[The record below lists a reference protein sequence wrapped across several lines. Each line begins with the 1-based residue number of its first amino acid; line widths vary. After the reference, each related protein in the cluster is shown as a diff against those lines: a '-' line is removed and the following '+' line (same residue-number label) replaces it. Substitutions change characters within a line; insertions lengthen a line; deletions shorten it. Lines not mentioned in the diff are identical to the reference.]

1 MGPQKEAVSQNKN
14 GAFKDCHI
22 HILPAGLGKKRLT
35 LFETQIHNHGG
46 KCISKLPTS
55 GCVVTH
61 IVMEDSI
68 VKDAARCVK
77 LLQGVNADMKSVK
90 VVGTQWLSKCLK
102 EGKNVDTKDFEMYPL
117 NIADVSAK
125 TPVTPEKT
133 ANNVV
138 DSSPAYTMDL
148 SPPKKLKLE
157 NYACSQ
163 SSGKIGAKR
172 DCNAL
177 VVAELQKLLD
187 AFRTSGDQ
195 WRAYGYEKAIRA
207 IKTYGSDITSYEEAA
222 AIPGVGSKM
231 ATKICEILTSGQ
243 LRKVDEICGNEKN
256 RVVELFT
263 QVWGV
268 GPATAQ
274 GWYQQVKKAALVIE
288 PKLKVELCGSYRR
301 GKETCGDVD
310 VMITKPDNATDILT
324 ELMAQLKKSGF
335 ITDDLVNIEVNRN
348 QKKYL
353 GLCRLPGPNRK
364 HRRLDIFVVPQS
376 EYAPALMHYTGSA
389 LFNRSIR
396 LLASRKGMSLS
407 EHSLVAGVVRQG
419 RDKLNDGH
427 VVPTPTEESIFE
439 ALELEYRPAEE
450 RDH

>member
-1 MGPQKEAVSQNKN
+1 MV
-14 GAFKDCHI
+14 
-22 HILPAGLGKKRLT
+22 
-35 LFETQIHNHGG
+35 
-46 KCISKLPTS
+46 
-55 GCVVTH
+55 
-61 IVMEDSI
+61 
-68 VKDAARCVK
+68 
-77 LLQGVNADMKSVK
+77 GVNADMKSVK

-117 NIADVSAK
+117 NTADVSAK

-274 GWYQQVKKAALVIE
+274 GWYQQGFRTLEDLRTKANLTKQQQIGMKHFDDIQDRIPREEVEEIAAVVKKAALVIE